1 MVELEALGKKP
12 GAIGPVSNCVNG
24 AQQVDLGAYQDVAG
38 MMRRADTHH
47 RAHHSC
53 ASETPQLRGLFLLI
67 HPDCLSDVG
76 GFDTRFGIGNFE
88 DDDHNLR
95 CRLAGYTL
103 WIADGAFLHHE
114 GSATFKAL
122 GIDYSLNIERNL
134 QLMLEKWGLERPE
147 EMHALARVPEGVDV
161 FQPLRASRGSS
172 GFAIE
177 IQGEKV
183 DLVHQAS
190 DMEFAA
196 WLVGILRAKP
206 RRARIQVLQALEDL
220 ESVERAKAS

>member
-1 MVELEALGKKP
+1 
-12 GAIGPVSNCVNG
+12 
-24 AQQVDLGAYQDVAG
+24 
-38 MMRRADTHH
+38 
-47 RAHHSC
+47 
-53 ASETPQLRGLFLLI
+53 
-67 HPDCLSDVG
+67 VG